1 MKKLLLLFVLATFIS
16 CETKTIEVEKS
27 GGVWHMGGD
36 EQFPDGRVLKQLLD
50 LKVILKLL
58 WLFIKHMEIWNWIK
72 W

>member
-36 EQFPDGRVLKQLLD
+36 DQFPEGTSPKAVIGSESD
-50 LKVILKLL
+50 LRNCYGFLQCLRGHGVG
-58 WLFIKHMEIWNWIK
+58 
-72 W
+72 